1 MMTTTHRQ
9 NTRRRPILATIAAT
23 AALAIGAAVAGPAI
37 EASAVPAVTT
47 ANAVRATTTQSSL
60 HTVTTKVVTVSAPSV
75 MPAASTM
82 AAANWWDK
90 TAAFVG
96 CIFGV
101 GVPIGLAW
109 SVATNPAWLA
119 FFLGRGPLPAS
130 AGGAAYNYWNWI
142 RSTCAY
148 ALF

>member
-1 MMTTTHRQ
+1 MMTITHRQ
-9 NTRRRPILATIAAT
+9 NARRRPALATIAAT
-23 AALAIGAAVAGPAI
+23 AALAIGATVAGPAA
-37 EASAVPAVTT
+37 EASAA
-47 ANAVRATTTQSSL
+47 
-60 HTVTTKVVTVSAPSV
+60 
-75 MPAASTM
+75 PAASTAHTVRATSTQPTLHTVATKPGTVSSASAIPASNTM
-82 AAANWWDK
+82 AADNWWDK

-109 SVATNPAWLA
+109 AIATNPAWIA